1 MGHPSKLQRVSR
13 LGFVTAPTSLNG
25 SQPNFAAHQ
34 MCMFDL
40 LMYVAGNASENVSY
54 ILAGSDAHRELWMVR
69 LREVIIFLLVSS

>member
-1 MGHPSKLQRVSR
+1 
-13 LGFVTAPTSLNG
+13 
-25 SQPNFAAHQ
+25 